1 MPHIH
6 EGGEDASGLRFAI
19 VVARYN
25 DFITKPM
32 LEACIVTL
40 TAHGAA
46 SHDIDVYWVPGAFEI
61 PVVAQ
66 RAARG
71 GHYDAIICLG
81 AVIQGETDHYRLVA
95 EETAHGIARVSQE
108 YDLPCIFEVL
118 ATPTAELAMAR
129 AGGESGNKGEDA
141 ALAAIETARVLQS
154 VRET

>member
-1 MPHIH
+1 MAHVH
-6 EGGEDASGLRFAI
+6 EGGDDATGMRFAI
-19 VVARYN
+19 VVARFN
-25 DFITKPM
+25 DFITNPM
-32 LEACIVTL
+32 LEACLGTL
-40 TAHGAA
+40 EERGATGT
-46 SHDIDVYWVPGAFEI
+46 DIDVYWVPGAFEI

-95 EETAHGIARVSQE
+95 DESASGIARVSLE
-108 YDLPCIFEVL
+108 FGIPCIFEVL
-118 ATPTAELAMAR
+118 ATPTTALAVAR

-141 ALAAIETARVLQS
+141 AYAAIETARVLMA